1 MYECIEN
8 IENIDVIHK
17 SIDVLSS
24 KSIGAYENCILA
36 SPSRDCMY
44 FFISNRL
51 ENLAHNY

>member
-24 KSIGAYENCILA
+24 KSIGAYENWILA
-36 SPSRDCMY
+36 SPSRDWHVCNSL
-44 FFISNRL
+44 FQID
-51 ENLAHNY
+51 